1 MNKNFVLLL
10 ATLLGCFSALQSVTS
25 TFLDAVLISMATA
38 RQTAAKDSALLVA
51 VDWARVW
58 RTFSHHGDTALSR
71 DCDVELSLGKAPVDN
86 NGIWIVAL
94 SDHAIVKKNVTKPI
108 GG

>member
-51 VDWARVW
+51 VDWARV
-58 RTFSHHGDTALSR
+58 
-71 DCDVELSLGKAPVDN
+71 
-86 NGIWIVAL
+86 
-94 SDHAIVKKNVTKPI
+94 
-108 GG
+108 